1 MYISTKEQVVEHAVV
16 LGATGRVG
24 AAVVTFALEAGHRV
38 TAVARN
44 PAKVGVSHDR
54 LSVVQGDTLDPA
66 GIRSVLAAIPDATAV
81 VMAVGADPLRPSTVV
96 TDTVRN
102 LASAMVTN
110 GPPRYLGIT
119 GTAQMPATLLGRITQ
134 AAIRRAIKAAA
145 DHQGAYDII
154 TATDLDYTLAACP
167 YIKDGPHTGRYHRE
181 PGRFPGGF
189 KIITPADVADFLV
202 DELGAHHYH
211 RQTIGIWS

>member
-1 MYISTKEQVVEHAVV
+1 MNIPREEHVMEHAVIV
-16 LGATGRVG
+16 GATGRVG
-24 AAVVTFALEAGHRV
+24 TAVVKFALEAGHRV

-44 PAKVGVSHDR
+44 PAKIGVSHER
-54 LSVVQGDTLDPA
+54 LSVVQGDTLDAA

-134 AAIRRAIKAAA
+134 AAIRRAIKAAT
-145 DHQGAYDII
+145 DHQGAYDIL
-154 TATDLDYTLAACP
+154 TATELDYTLAACP
-167 YIKDGPHTGRYHRE
+167 YIKDGPHTGRYQRE

-189 KIITPADVADFLV
+189 KTITPADVADFLV
-202 DELGAHHYH
+202 DELGAHRYH